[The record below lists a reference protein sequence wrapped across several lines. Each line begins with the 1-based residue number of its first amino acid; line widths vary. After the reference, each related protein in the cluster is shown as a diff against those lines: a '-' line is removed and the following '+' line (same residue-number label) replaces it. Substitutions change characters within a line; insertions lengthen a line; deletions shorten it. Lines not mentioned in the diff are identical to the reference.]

1 MKWNKRTRIYVPNS
15 QRIKERIL
23 KENYE
28 PADVKRLGQQ
38 WIIELIKRNYW
49 WPGIK
54 NDVKKYVQGCFKY
67 QQNKVQ
73 HMKKAGEL
81 HPLKTPEGPWKE
93 ISIDII
99 GPLPKSNKNDVIVV
113 IVNWFTKMIWLKV
126 TMINVLLE
134 EIAKIYRD
142 EIWKLHRIL
151 KAILSDRGPQ
161 FALRFIEDL
170 TKVLGT
176 KWILSTAYHPQM
188 DGQMERINQE
198 IGTFLRHY
206 INY

>member
-1 MKWNKRTRIYVPNS
+1 MDKKTDNSKDKDDTKKPSGRRNHSIGRNMMKWNKRTRIYVPNS

-113 IVNWFTKMIWLKV
+113 IVN
-126 TMINVLLE
+126 
-134 EIAKIYRD
+134 
-142 EIWKLHRIL
+142 
-151 KAILSDRGPQ
+151 
-161 FALRFIEDL
+161 
-170 TKVLGT
+170 
-176 KWILSTAYHPQM
+176 
-188 DGQMERINQE
+188 
-198 IGTFLRHY
+198 
-206 INY
+206 